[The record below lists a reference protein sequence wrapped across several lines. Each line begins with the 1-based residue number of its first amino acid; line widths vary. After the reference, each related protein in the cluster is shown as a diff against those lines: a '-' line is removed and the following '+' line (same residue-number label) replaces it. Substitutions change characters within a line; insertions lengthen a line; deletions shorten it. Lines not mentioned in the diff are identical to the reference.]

1 METNISEEDQ
11 FVAKLASQAGS
22 FVLHVLLALGT
33 WLGLMFVGYVL
44 NPPSTSQ
51 WVILALSL
59 LLPALSGYLV
69 SRFWQ
74 SEMATIVWLLGTV
87 WILLFCLWLLDL
99 PTGPGLCDRCEA
111 SERIARTLFS
121 FPAPS
126 GLIDNNGPF
135 FATWP
140 AASLIGYSIGA
151 ALARKKSKSEFEE

>member
-1 METNISEEDQ
+1 METHTSEEDE
-11 FVAKLASQAGS
+11 FLEKLTSQAGS

-33 WLGLMFVGYVL
+33 WLGLMFVGYIL
-44 NPPSTSQ
+44 NPPSASQ
-51 WVILALSL
+51 WAILALSL
-59 LLPALSGYLV
+59 LLPALSGYIV

-74 SEMATIVWLLGTV
+74 SEMATVIWLLGV
-87 WILLFCLWLLDL
+87 MWILVFCLWLLDV
-99 PTGPGLCDRCEA
+99 PTGPGLCDHCEA

-140 AASLIGYSIGA
+140 AGALIGYSIGA
-151 ALARKKSKSEFEE
+151 MFARKNLKSEQED

>member
-1 METNISEEDQ
+1 MESNLSEEEQ
-11 FVAKLASQAGS
+11 FLEKLASQAGS
-22 FVLHVLLALGT
+22 FGLHVLLALGT
-33 WLGLMFVGYVL
+33 WLGFMFLGYVV
-44 NPPSTSQ
+44 NPPTLSQ
-51 WVILALSL
+51 WLILALSL
-59 LLPALSGYLV
+59 LLPAFSGYMV

-74 SEMATIVWLLGTV
+74 SEMATVIWLLGVIWTIV
-87 WILLFCLWLLDL
+87 FCIWLLDL
-99 PTGPGLCDRCEA
+99 RTGPGLCDHCEA

-151 ALARKKSKSEFEE
+151 ALARKMHKAEPED